1 MAKALA
7 DKAVQ
12 YLTWYLSLD
21 DRRFLLSSQEC
32 EYHAA
37 LLHRESQLM
46 LKYGSEFGQGYSD
59 RLNELY
65 TLYGE
70 RMQQAGYQ
78 Y

>member
-1 MAKALA
+1 
-7 DKAVQ
+7 
-12 YLTWYLSLD
+12 
-21 DRRFLLSSQEC
+21 
-32 EYHAA
+32 
-37 LLHRESQLM
+37 M